1 MIAAREPSRENAVW
15 QPAESRYGGLYGL
28 LMGWRRKE
36 LLQQVLGTRFPLG
49 GCRKAFVAL
58 AES

>member
-1 MIAAREPSRENAVW
+1 
-15 QPAESRYGGLYGL
+15 
-28 LMGWRRKE
+28 MGWRRKE